1 MILNKYLFQ
10 ANKMV
15 TKQNRLIVIGLVI
28 LRHTMSNLS
37 LAFLYT
43 PWKKKKKKKK
53 KKQKNK
59 KTDQKKGKKKKKKK
73 KKTRKYKKADQWHGK
88 SKQKILSEL

>member
-53 KKQKNK
+53 K
-59 KTDQKKGKKKKKKK
+59 
-73 KKTRKYKKADQWHGK
+73 TRKYKKADQWHGK

>member
-1 MILNKYLFQ
+1 MEVIDTGQDSKIQLSVVREMILNKYLFQ

-43 PWKKKKKKKK
+43 PS
-53 KKQKNK
+53 
-59 KTDQKKGKKKKKKK
+59 KKKKKKK
-73 KKTRKYKKADQWHGK
+73 KKTRKYKKADQ
-88 SKQKILSEL
+88 